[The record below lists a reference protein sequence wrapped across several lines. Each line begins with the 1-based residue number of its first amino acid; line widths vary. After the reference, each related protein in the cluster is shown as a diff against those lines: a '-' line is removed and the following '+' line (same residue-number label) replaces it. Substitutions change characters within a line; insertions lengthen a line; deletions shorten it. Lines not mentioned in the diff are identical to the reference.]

1 MGLQLRSS
9 LAGIFLTW
17 GLLWGCSHLKA
28 KLILKDLLA
37 RWLSHRWE
45 SQDQLLAGSL
55 SSSPRSLSTGVLA
68 WVPSCY
74 GSWLSSQ
81 QASKKEQWR
90 YWDVFYDLA
99 SRVTHCHFLNTLLVQ
114 GLPSGPVVKNPCA
127 SAGWKDFTCHGAT
140 GPDCHNHW
148 ACALELVLHNKQASA
163 VRSLHSGTSE

>member
-127 SAGWKDFTCHGAT
+127 SAGWMGSIPGLERFHLPWG
-140 GPDCHNHW
+140 NW
-148 ACALELVLHNKQASA
+148 AWLPQPLSLCSRARASQ
-163 VRSLHSGTSE
+163 